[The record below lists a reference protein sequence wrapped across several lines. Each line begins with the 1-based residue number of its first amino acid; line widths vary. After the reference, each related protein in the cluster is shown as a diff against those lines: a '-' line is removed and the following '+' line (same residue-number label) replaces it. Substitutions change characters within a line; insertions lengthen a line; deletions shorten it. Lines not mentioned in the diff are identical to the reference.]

1 MLEEMFEES
10 DMWLVSEF
18 PTVRQVGL

>member
-1 MLEEMFEES
+1 EEMFEES

-18 PTVRQVGL
+18 PAVRQNG